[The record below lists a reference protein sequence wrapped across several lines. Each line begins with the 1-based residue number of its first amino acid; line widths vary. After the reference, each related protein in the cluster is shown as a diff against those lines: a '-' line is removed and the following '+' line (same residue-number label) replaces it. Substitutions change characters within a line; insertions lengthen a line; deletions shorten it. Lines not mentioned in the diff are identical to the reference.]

1 MIQPIMNKKF
11 SIFVISI
18 IAFILGA
25 CTDDSLYLENESG
38 STVKDNGHCR
48 ITSFEM
54 PHHWKEINSD
64 FNEVDITL
72 ISLNSEYKETFKSLV
87 RLHNK
92 KISVNIEIPA
102 DKKIHDGTY
111 VMRGA
116 IRKKHFEARVVVEF
130 KDEMMKSVRLL
141 GSYNGFSNGDGSEA
155 TPYIIAS
162 DSDFSTFL
170 NNLSQDTETSGAGYY
185 FKQTANI
192 SIQQQSLIGNRG
204 FVGKDFAGHYDGG
217 NFTISDLYY
226 SGSFNTDTDTEIGL
240 FKTLKNGASI
250 KCLTVKATSISG
262 VASKGGILAGKATG
276 TVTIDSVT
284 VAGAISL
291 NNVGNDIGGIIG
303 YAKDATISITNCH
316 LQIGINYGDEAIG
329 GVIGNAHDSNLNIS
343 NIYSSKSQFNIS
355 GSYFVGGIVGY
366 LYSSSFNI
374 SNITLENISDTDNS
388 DLTQISSTTSPGGD
402 IGGIAGRITYA
413 KPNSEISNAI
423 VRCPI
428 GAASDDAKT
437 YRVGGIVGSYLCDGQ
452 TLTLNK
458 CQASGFVRGYT
469 DIGGLIGHCDYTP
482 ILVIGDKC
490 AVEVQK
496 TAAVGISGT
505 ENVGGL
511 IGYMKSTNI
520 SFTGESRMSAN
531 ISGTKNVG
539 GAVGYIE
546 KTTVDVANIKIDA
559 EIDINGSENTGGLIG
574 YSYDATIISDNKFDY
589 NESGSD
595 KIPLQSKFSPDF
607 AGEVFG
613 GIYTGG
619 AVGYAK
625 NSNVSFIHIAAHV
638 EGSENNV
645 GGVIGFIDNSD
656 CSDHIHYQDLTFASI
671 VTGHKENNAG
681 IAGKLQGKGYM
692 QDCVNYGEINGYG
705 NSTGG
710 IVGYIYKPEHSTP
723 LYYCVNIGKV
733 SGKALTGGVVGEM
746 GSVGAWKQ
754 INSCANYG
762 EVLGTN
768 DGLGGILG
776 GARSKGIEICHC
788 ANHGKISGSGSFKG
802 IGGIAGHMGEDAD
815 VFKQEKN
822 LKIHECSNF
831 GTLAN
836 ITSKDAYIG
845 GILGYQEEGAIIEAS
860 SQSHVYD
867 CYNRGDIT
875 TPQDHCNGGIV
886 SYVDYYAVVS
896 RCVNLGMMPDDKDEA
911 CVGDHKAEWYDHN
924 LYYLDGTG
932 GGWKATAISKN
943 DIGNQSKYSGF
954 DFTNTWMISGG
965 YPALRNCPFQF
976 LKP

>member
-1 MIQPIMNKKF
+1 MIQSIMNKKI
-11 SIFVISI
+11 SIFVISV

-25 CTDDSLYLENESG
+25 CSDDSIYLENESG
-38 STVKDNGHCR
+38 STIKDNGHCR

-54 PHHWKEINSD
+54 PYHWKEINSD

-72 ISLNSEYKETFKSLV
+72 ISLNSDYKETFESLV

-92 KISVNIEIPA
+92 KILVNIEIPA
-102 DKKIHDGTY
+102 DKKIHDGSY

-116 IRKKHFEARVVVEF
+116 IRKKHFEARLAVEF
-130 KDEMMKSVRLL
+130 KDEMMKSVKLL
-141 GSYNGFSNGDGSEA
+141 GSYNGFTNGDGSEA
-155 TPYIIAS
+155 NPYIIAS
-162 DSDFSTFL
+162 DSDFTTFL
-170 NNLSQDTETSGAGYY
+170 NNLSQDTETSGAGFY
-185 FKQTANI
+185 FKQTADI
-192 SIQQQSLIGNRG
+192 AIQQQNLIGNRG

-226 SGSFNTDTDTEIGL
+226 SGSFSEETDTEIGL
-240 FKTLKNGASI
+240 FKTLKNGAYI

-262 VASKGGILAGKATG
+262 VASKAGILAGKATG
-276 TVTIDSVT
+276 TVNIDSVT
-284 VAGAISL
+284 VIGAISL
-291 NNVGNDIGGIIG
+291 NNIGDNIGGIVG
-303 YAKDATISITNCH
+303 YAKDATIAITNCH
-316 LQIGINYGDEAIG
+316 LQIGINYGDQSIG
-329 GVIGNAHDSNLNIS
+329 GVIGMAQESNLNIS

-355 GSYFVGGIVGY
+355 GSYYIGGIAGC
-366 LYSSSFNI
+366 LSSSSFNI
-374 SNITLENISDTDNS
+374 SNVTLENISDTNNS

-402 IGGIAGRITYA
+402 VGGIIGRINYA
-413 KPNSEISNAI
+413 RSTSEISNTI

-428 GAASDDAKT
+428 GAANNDTKI
-437 YRVGGIVGSYLCDGQ
+437 YNVGGIIGSYLCDGN

-458 CQASGFVRGYT
+458 CQASGFIRGYK

-490 AVEVQK
+490 AVETQK
-496 TAAVGISGT
+496 AAAVGVSGI
-505 ENVGGL
+505 ENVGGFF
-511 IGYMKSTNI
+511 GYMKSTTI
-520 SFTGESRMSAN
+520 SFSGEPRMSAN
-531 ISGTKNVG
+531 VSGTKNIGGIVG
-539 GAVGYIE
+539 HIE
-546 KTTVDVANIKIDA
+546 MTTADIAKIKIDA
-559 EIDINGSENTGGLIG
+559 EVDIKGSENTGGIAG
-574 YSYDATIISDNKFDY
+574 FATNSTLTSDNKFDY

-595 KIPLQSKFSPDF
+595 KIPLQSKFNPDF

-625 NSNVSFIHIAAHV
+625 HSNVSFIHIAAHV

-645 GGVIGFIDNSD
+645 GGVIGFIDNSES
-656 CSDHIHYQDLTFASI
+656 SDHIHYQDLTFASI
-671 VTGHKENNAG
+671 VTGNKENNAG
-681 IAGKLQGKGYM
+681 IVGKLQGKGYL
-692 QDCVNYGEINGYG
+692 QDCVNYGQINGYG

-710 IVGYIYKPEHSTP
+710 IAGYIYKPEHTTP
-723 LYYCVNIGKV
+723 LFYCVNIGKV

-776 GARSKGIEICHC
+776 GTRSKGIEICYC
-788 ANHGKISGSGSFKG
+788 VNHGNISGAGSFKG

-815 VFKQEKN
+815 VLKQEKN
-822 LKIHECSNF
+822 LKIHECGNF

-836 ITSKDAYIG
+836 TSSKDAHIG
-845 GILGYQEEGAIIEAS
+845 GILGYQEEGAIIDAS

-875 TPQDHCNGGIV
+875 TPQDHSNGGIV
-886 SYVDYYAVVS
+886 SYVDHYAVVS
-896 RCVNLGMMPDDKDEA
+896 RCVNFGMMPDDKDEA

-932 GGWKATAISKN
+932 GGWKATAISKENIN
-943 DIGNQSKYSGF
+943 DKTKYSGF
-954 DFTNTWMISGG
+954 DFEKVWDISGG
-965 YPALRNCPFQF
+965 YPVLRNCPFQF